1 MVKWFHI
8 IKRLTK
14 NEYGI
19 NVLLINVSSMN
30 LQLLSI
36 PLFFAL
42 GERKCPWINRKFF
55 YSHVNN
61 NKFADNLRLIYG

>member
-1 MVKWFHI
+1 LTTYL

-36 PLFFAL
+36 PLFL
-42 GERKCPWINRKFF
+42 PWAN
-55 YSHVNN
+55 VNARELSVN
-61 NKFADNLRLIYG
+61 